1 MDWVLMTV
9 GIIFLVCIIVGICQG
24 ALRIAV
30 SLVTTLLFFAT
41 PHVAEAITKY
51 TPVDDIIEQKVSEA
65 IVDAAKMHLANG
77 ASALAEGGL
86 SEDDIREALSAAGI
100 SEDELETYG
109 LSVKDIAEGNIDED
123 LLSQLGVLDMLSS
136 EDEESGGEDG
146 EESGSILDG
155 MEIPRDLQQ
164 EAINGADIPDIFKE
178 LLAVNN
184 NSEIYEELGVQSFA
198 QYVGTFL
205 AKLIINI
212 VSYLGVFL
220 IVTIILRAVI
230 FALDIVAEIPVFGL
244 INRLAG
250 GAVGKVEGAK
260 ACDGQPIHV
269 ARRRHTAGIDHRIAG
284 QKLFQR
290 QSFFQLQLAV
300 VDVRDRP
307 RIAHNRE
314 DDAVFERCC
323 AEVSHRCRSRAVGQH
338 RAGGGIVEVQL
349 ISADEQRARLGIGT
363 ARQLSLE
370 RSAVESEGA

>member
-30 SLVTTLLFFAT
+30 SLVTTLLTLVIVFFAT

-100 SEDELETYG
+100 SEDELEVYG

-164 EAINGADIPDIFKE
+164 EAINGADIPDIFRSEEHTSE
-178 LLAVNN
+178 L
-184 NSEIYEELGVQSFA
+184 QS
-198 QYVGTFL
+198 
-205 AKLIINI
+205 
-212 VSYLGVFL
+212 
-220 IVTIILRAVI
+220 
-230 FALDIVAEIPVFGL
+230 
-244 INRLAG
+244 
-250 GAVGKVEGAK
+250 
-260 ACDGQPIHV
+260 H
-269 ARRRHTAGIDHRIAG
+269 
-284 QKLFQR
+284 
-290 QSFFQLQLAV
+290 
-300 VDVRDRP
+300 
-307 RIAHNRE
+307 
-314 DDAVFERCC
+314 
-323 AEVSHRCRSRAVGQH
+323 
-338 RAGGGIVEVQL
+338 
-349 ISADEQRARLGIGT
+349 
-363 ARQLSLE
+363 
-370 RSAVESEGA
+370 

>member
-30 SLVTTLLFFAT
+30 SLVTTLLTLVIVFFAT

-100 SEDELETYG
+100 SEDELEVYG

-184 NSEIYEELGVQSFA
+184 NSEIYEELGVKSFA

-250 GAVGKVEGAK
+250 GAVGFAGALIIAWLLFVAVTLLYTTVIGK
-260 ACDGQPIHV
+260 DIYETIQASGILKFLYDHNPIMGM
-269 ARRRHTAGIDHRIAG
+269 ATKI
-284 QKLFQR
+284 
-290 QSFFQLQLAV
+290 
-300 VDVRDRP
+300 
-307 RIAHNRE
+307 
-314 DDAVFERCC
+314 
-323 AEVSHRCRSRAVGQH
+323 
-338 RAGGGIVEVQL
+338 
-349 ISADEQRARLGIGT
+349 
-363 ARQLSLE
+363 
-370 RSAVESEGA
+370 

>member
-9 GIIFLVCIIVGICQG
+9 GIIFLVFIIVGICQG

-30 SLVTTLLFFAT
+30 SLVTTLLTLVIVFFAT

-100 SEDELETYG
+100 SEDELEVYG

-184 NSEIYEELGVQSFA
+184 NSEIYEELGVKSFA

-250 GAVGKVEGAK
+250 GAVGFAGALIIVWLLFVAVTLLYTTVIGK
-260 ACDGQPIHV
+260 DIYETIQASGILKFLYDHNPIMGM
-269 ARRRHTAGIDHRIAG
+269 ATKI
-284 QKLFQR
+284 
-290 QSFFQLQLAV
+290 
-300 VDVRDRP
+300 
-307 RIAHNRE
+307 
-314 DDAVFERCC
+314 
-323 AEVSHRCRSRAVGQH
+323 
-338 RAGGGIVEVQL
+338 
-349 ISADEQRARLGIGT
+349 
-363 ARQLSLE
+363 
-370 RSAVESEGA
+370 

>member
-30 SLVTTLLFFAT
+30 SLVTTLLTLVIVFFAT
-41 PHVAEAITKY
+41 PHVAEAIAKY
-51 TPVDDIIEQKVSEA
+51 TPVDDIIEQTVSEA

-100 SEDELETYG
+100 SEDELEVYG

-184 NSEIYEELGVQSFA
+184 NSEIYEELGVKSFA

-250 GAVGKVEGAK
+250 GAVGFAGALIIVWLLFVAVTLLYTTVIGK
-260 ACDGQPIHV
+260 DIYETIQASGILKFLYDHNPIMGM
-269 ARRRHTAGIDHRIAG
+269 ATKI
-284 QKLFQR
+284 
-290 QSFFQLQLAV
+290 
-300 VDVRDRP
+300 
-307 RIAHNRE
+307 
-314 DDAVFERCC
+314 
-323 AEVSHRCRSRAVGQH
+323 
-338 RAGGGIVEVQL
+338 
-349 ISADEQRARLGIGT
+349 
-363 ARQLSLE
+363 
-370 RSAVESEGA
+370 